1 MFSTRLLRPTT
12 LASDRYK
19 YILLEFFLFL
29 LGCLLYIAFLSI
41 KLDSWWLY
49 IQWLAIIVYS
59 KIPVSK
65 NSYRNQLSDLKSR
78 IDVLRISIFINTI
91 EKLHLMAVL
100 FVNFILFLI
109 FVLYITR
116 YIYDPLSFE
125 SISAEFMKQICDL
138 ALCSESILGIIL
150 SSVQQQPID
159 VNILNR
165 FA

>member
-1 MFSTRLLRPTT
+1 
-12 LASDRYK
+12 
-19 YILLEFFLFL
+19 
-29 LGCLLYIAFLSI
+29 
-41 KLDSWWLY
+41 
-49 IQWLAIIVYS
+49 
-59 KIPVSK
+59 
-65 NSYRNQLSDLKSR
+65 
-78 IDVLRISIFINTI
+78 
-91 EKLHLMAVL
+91 MAVL

-150 SSVQQQPID
+150 SSVQQQLID

-165 FA
+165 FAETGKCFNVGKMRHILKCLE